1 MSKRISEVI
10 YIDHQP
16 LFPISWLHK
25 QEYCEYQIY
34 LENVLGIKAPPTQA
48 MIEGKQEHQNLYDQF
63 AREAVP
69 ATLEEMLLES
79 TKITLF
85 SRELRVRDTKHGIYG
100 LIDEVLLTPNQFIVI
115 DDKPGTKT
123 FLSNIHQV
131 YGYCLAFREELGTR
145 DTRPVVAALRERG
158 TDNIYWNAPF
168 DHQAEKEILNVIGRI
183 HSLITGSVP
192 FSLSD
197 NPNKCR
203 ACRLQNRCQQASH
216 EAEFSGGRR

>member
-1 MSKRISEVI
+1 MKKQISEII
-10 YIDHQP
+10 YIDDRA

-34 LENVLGIKAPPTQA
+34 LENMLGIKVAPTQA
-48 MIEGKQEHQNLYDQF
+48 IIEGKQEHQDLFDKF
-63 AREAVP
+63 EKEAVP

-79 TKITLF
+79 KKVTVF

-100 LIDEVLLTPNQFIVI
+100 LIDEVLLTPGEFIVI

-131 YGYCLAFREELGTR
+131 FGYCLAFREEIGLS
-145 DTRPVVAALRERG
+145 DNRPIVAALRERG
-158 TDNIYWNAPF
+158 TDNIYWHTPF
-168 DHQAEKEILNVIGRI
+168 NGPAEKEIVDVIERV
-183 HSLITGSVP
+183 HSLISGSLP
-192 FSLSD
+192 FSSSE

-203 ACRLQNRCQQASH
+203 ACRFQDRCRRVGQKLNS
-216 EAEFSGGRR
+216 SGGAI